1 MVLLIICFQFCGK
14 LFAAGNKMRRHVA
27 EVHEGRK
34 NHMCNTCGKC
44 FARLDI
50 TTICYNY
57 TCNKISINTELEIK

>member
-1 MVLLIICFQFCGK
+1 MVLLIFCFQFCGK

-50 TTICYNY
+50 TYHLLNY
-57 TCNKISINTELEIK
+57 ACNKISNKTELKP